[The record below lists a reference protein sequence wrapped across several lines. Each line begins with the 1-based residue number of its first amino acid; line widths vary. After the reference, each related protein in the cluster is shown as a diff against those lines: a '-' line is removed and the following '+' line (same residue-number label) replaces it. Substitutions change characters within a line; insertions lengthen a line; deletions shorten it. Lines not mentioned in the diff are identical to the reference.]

1 MDFKI
6 IDVFVK
12 SVRIALILHQSSYHS
27 DPWHNIECNLWPN
40 VVTLIMF
47 LDYLYRSVVDSRSS
61 QTNDR

>member
-12 SVRIALILHQSSYHS
+12 SVRIALIYTKTVTTPTL
-27 DPWHNIECNLWPN
+27 ECYLWPS